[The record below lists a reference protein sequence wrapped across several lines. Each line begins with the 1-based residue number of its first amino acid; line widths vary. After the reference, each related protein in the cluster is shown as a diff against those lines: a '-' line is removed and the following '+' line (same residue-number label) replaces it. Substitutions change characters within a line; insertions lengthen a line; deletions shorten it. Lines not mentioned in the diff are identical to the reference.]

1 MVSEV
6 VCHDLMA
13 LKTPGI
19 FCESASLAKACKPT
33 KLLQELVA
41 KHFPGNGDVSITTCL
56 EAKLPPAGSCH
67 KGDYVFLKGSGL
79 KLCQVWLHV
88 AIGPQLMSMVSKL
101 DLLQLDSTGCHGTF
115 QKVEGACFIETDTL
129 ACAVPYMPYKD

>member
-1 MVSEV
+1 MPEV

-41 KHFPGNGDVSITTCL
+41 KHFLAMMMFQSPLVWKQSYHQLVLATQVTMF
-56 EAKLPPAGSCH
+56 
-67 KGDYVFLKGSGL
+67 FL
-79 KLCQVWLHV
+79 
-88 AIGPQLMSMVSKL
+88 SMVS
-101 DLLQLDSTGCHGTF
+101 D
-115 QKVEGACFIETDTL
+115 
-129 ACAVPYMPYKD
+129 